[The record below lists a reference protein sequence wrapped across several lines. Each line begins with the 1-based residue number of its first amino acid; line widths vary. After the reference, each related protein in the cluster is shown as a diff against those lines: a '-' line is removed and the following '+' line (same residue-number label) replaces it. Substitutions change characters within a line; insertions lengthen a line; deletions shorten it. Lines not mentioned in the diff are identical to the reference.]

1 MGIYQPDDQ
10 ADPIALM
17 LTFRIKG
24 SNMNYSEMAFTDAVK
39 ELQERLGSRLSY
51 ERMEKRNYVD
61 GLTGHEED
69 FIAQIDS
76 FYIASFGENG
86 FPYIQHRGGPKGFIK
101 VIDQATIGIV
111 DFIGNRQYIST
122 GNISKNAKVSLIL
135 LSYPLRA
142 RLKIYA
148 EAEILELQDDSNLY
162 DFLIPEDYQFKPER
176 MMIFHIK
183 AYDWNCPQH
192 INPKYSLEEVRELL
206 EPQKRYIDKLEK
218 EIKELK
224 AKLG

>member
-1 MGIYQPDDQ
+1 
-10 ADPIALM
+10 
-17 LTFRIKG
+17 
-24 SNMNYSEMAFTDAVK
+24 MNYSELAFTDAVK
-39 ELQERLGSRLSY
+39 ELQQRLGSRLSY
-51 ERMEKRNYVD
+51 ERMEKRNFVD
-61 GLTGHEED
+61 GLTEHEEN
-69 FIAQIDS
+69 FIGQIDS

-101 VIDQATIGIV
+101 VIDDETIGIV

-122 GNISKNAKVSLIL
+122 GNISRNSKVSLIL

-148 EAEILELQDDSNLY
+148 EAEIIELADDPRLY
-162 DFLIPEDYQFKPER
+162 ELIRPNDYQFKPER

-206 EPQKRYIDKLEK
+206 APQKRYIDELEE
-218 EIKELK
+218 EIKALK